1 MNGSLSVL
9 SLTQAAT
16 AKSNWSTRAN
26 LTGDRTLVAAFD
38 QPRDAYV
45 GFTTS
50 GQGCSNLVMNVVADS
65 LPITDHRS
73 PIRTRNSCHFCR
85 EAEPSCMERLLRLTW
100 SANAAPLYRKRSCN
114 CFRTEELLKQ
124 LGGDRQQLGRL
135 GLPTDDRS
143 PKRNAVMPAIY
154 ISKRAAARYSS

>member
-1 MNGSLSVL
+1 MKRSLL
-9 SLTQAAT
+9 SLTQAAI

-65 LPITDHRS
+65 LPITDQDKKFVSFPPGSGTVVHGKIIEINVVGECGTALS
-73 PIRTRNSCHFCR
+73 QGVVQ
-85 EAEPSCMERLLRLTW
+85 LL
-100 SANAAPLYRKRSCN
+100 SN
-114 CFRTEELLKQ
+114 
-124 LGGDRQQLGRL
+124 
-135 GLPTDDRS
+135 
-143 PKRNAVMPAIY
+143 
-154 ISKRAAARYSS
+154 